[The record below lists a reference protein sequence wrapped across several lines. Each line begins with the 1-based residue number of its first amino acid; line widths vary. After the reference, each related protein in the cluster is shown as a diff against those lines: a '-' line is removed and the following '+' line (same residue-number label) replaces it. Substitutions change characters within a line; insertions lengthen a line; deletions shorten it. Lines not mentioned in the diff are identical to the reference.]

1 MKRKKI
7 LLICFILAAGIAV
20 VPLAKGG
27 YYFVRGLLSLRG
39 GFEGKSV
46 RYLEKSVKTNPHF
59 PEAYML
65 LALAYAEWGSSSKHY
80 IEHDEERLIKL
91 KSETLGRAED
101 VLKTALARF
110 PFHKDRIQ
118 YMLARIYDE
127 DARDSGYVWD
137 KDKAIQG
144 YRQLASGYPHSK
156 YVPKARERIEVLTRQ
171 AIIK

>member
-1 MKRKKI
+1 M
-7 LLICFILAAGIAV
+7 AGIAV
-20 VPLAKGG
+20 VPVAKSG
-27 YYFVRGLLSLRG
+27 YYFVRGLIALRG
-39 GFEGKSV
+39 GLESESIKH
-46 RYLEKSVKTNPHF
+46 LEKSIKANPNF
-59 PEAYML
+59 LEAYML

-80 IEHDEERLIKL
+80 IEHDEEGLIKL

-144 YRQLASGYPHSK
+144 YIQLVSEYPHSK
-156 YVPKARERIEVLTRQ
+156 YAQKARERIEVLSR
-171 AIIK
+171 